1 MDGGVGNGLANSGA
15 VIHFYPSLSDF
26 LIYFDYDS
34 EQISSKCVDLK
45 IGIAGTEFIGSS
57 TTKDAGIL
65 PRLGQPL
72 WYTNCRMDPPKRL
85 ARGLVA
91 S

>member
-1 MDGGVGNGLANSGA
+1 VVDGGVGNGLAKSGA

-57 TTKDAGIL
+57 SDNCDAIL
-65 PRLGQPL
+65 LPAMG
-72 WYTNCRMDPPKRL
+72 
-85 ARGLVA
+85 A
-91 S
+91 SL

>member
-57 TTKDAGIL
+57 SGNLNCDAIL
-65 PRLGQPL
+65 LPAMG
-72 WYTNCRMDPPKRL
+72 
-85 ARGLVA
+85 A
-91 S
+91 SL

>member
-45 IGIAGTEFIGSS
+45 IGIAGTEFTGYIDYQRCWDTAQTWATAMVHKLS
-57 TTKDAGIL
+57 D
-65 PRLGQPL
+65 
-72 WYTNCRMDPPKRL
+72 
-85 ARGLVA
+85 
-91 S
+91 

>member
-45 IGIAGTEFIGSS
+45 IGIAGTELIGSS
-57 TTKDAGIL
+57 SCNCDAGAETWS
-65 PRLGQPL
+65 PVR
-72 WYTNCRMDPPKRL
+72 T
-85 ARGLVA
+85 
-91 S
+91 